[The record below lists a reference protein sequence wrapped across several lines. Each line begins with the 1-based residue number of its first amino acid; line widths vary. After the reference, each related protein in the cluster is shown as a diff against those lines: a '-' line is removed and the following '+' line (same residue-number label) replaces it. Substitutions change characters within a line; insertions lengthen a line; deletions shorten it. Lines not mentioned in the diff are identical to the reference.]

1 MTINWFPGH
10 MNKARRELAA
20 AIAKIDVV
28 IEVLDARLPASSR
41 NPMLAELRGDKP
53 CLSLLNKS
61 DLADPARTEAWLAR
75 IASEHATA
83 TLAVKAEDHHSVK
96 GVPGRCSS
104 LAPHRSGPGKTV
116 RCIIVGI
123 PNVGKSTLINTLMGR
138 RIAKVADR
146 PAVTQHQQRFQLDER
161 VSLSDTPGVL
171 WPKLADQRGAYR
183 LAASGAI
190 RDTAFEL
197 IDVAAFAAAFLATD
211 YPAALATRYGLTE
224 LPADPVAILEA
235 IGRRRGFLQRGNR
248 VDLDR
253 AAETLLRELRG
264 GELGR
269 ISFESPDEP
278 ALTADTPDAAGR
290 RTAD

>member
-1 MTINWFPGH
+1 
-10 MNKARRELAA
+10 
-20 AIAKIDVV
+20 
-28 IEVLDARLPASSR
+28 
-41 NPMLAELRGDKP
+41 
-53 CLSLLNKS
+53 
-61 DLADPARTEAWLAR
+61 
-75 IASEHATA
+75 
-83 TLAVKAEDHHSVK
+83 
-96 GVPGRCSS
+96 
-104 LAPHRSGPGKTV
+104 
-116 RCIIVGI
+116 
-123 PNVGKSTLINTLMGR
+123 MGR

-197 IDVAAFAAAFLATD
+197 IDVAAFAAKFLAAD
-211 YPAALATRYGLTE
+211 YPDALAARYGLAE
-224 LPADPVAILEA
+224 LPADPMAILDA

-253 AAETLLRELRG
+253 TSETLLRELRG
-264 GELGR
+264 GEIGR

-278 ALTADTPDAAGR
+278 ALDADEPDRAR
-290 RTAD
+290 RTSDD